1 VRLRLLERPVQRALE
16 ADARQLDRFELIAE
30 LATGGMATVYLGRV
44 SGAGGFQRF
53 VVIKRLHRHLA
64 REPEFIQMFLDEAR
78 LGARLHHPNVVP
90 VLEIG
95 ESEGGHYLVMEYVEG
110 STLARL
116 VEPPG
121 AVRHAVPAPV
131 AGRIMVDLLT
141 GLHAAHALA
150 DDAGRPLRIV
160 HRDVSPQNVLVGV
173 DGISRLTDFGVARA
187 TSKLST
193 TQSGQLKGKLAYMAP
208 EQARAAGD
216 IDHRADIFAASV
228 VMWEALTGERLF
240 QGDENSDTFSK
251 VLTKP
256 IPLLGTT
263 LPGLP
268 APFEGVLARA
278 LARDREERYPTAA
291 VFADEIERIARR
303 AGLVATHGDVAR
315 YLQSVLGKEVNAQR
329 DAVRSWMASDP
340 SRPRT
345 ISTPPP
351 SGMVRSSSTVSGVGP
366 RIARSDR
373 TPSHGAPI
381 GARTVASAGAGR
393 RGDSIASGVGA
404 LKLRPSHVWRWIAGF
419 AILVAAAP
427 AWLHPSRSGSSGLR
441 AAGAAAEARPS
452 PPTTNGSAPAASPAA
467 APVPSSSRASA
478 SAPAAPP
485 KPPAEP
491 EPARPVPGPRF
502 PAIASSRATGGT
514 GSAPVPDDIARN
526 PYR

>member
-1 VRLRLLERPVQRALE
+1 VQIAVEVDR
-16 ADARQLDRFELIAE
+16 RQLDRFELIAE

-78 LGARLHHPNVVP
+78 LAACLHHPNVVP

-95 ESEGGHYLVMEYVEG
+95 ESDGGHYLVMEYVEG

-121 AVRHAVPAPV
+121 AVRRAVPTPV

-141 GLHAAHALA
+141 GLHAAHELA
-150 DDAGRPLRIV
+150 DDVGRPLGIV
-160 HRDVSPQNVLVGV
+160 HRDVSPQNVLVGI

-187 TSKLST
+187 TAKLST
-193 TQSGQLKGKLAYMAP
+193 TQSGKLKGKLAYMAP

-216 IDHRADIFAASV
+216 IDRRADIFAAGV
-228 VMWEALTGERLF
+228 VLWEALTGERLF
-240 QGDENSDTFSK
+240 LSDEESDTFSK
-251 VLTKP
+251 VLKKP
-256 IPLLGTT
+256 IPPLGTA

-278 LARDREERYPTAA
+278 LARDREGRYPTAA
-291 VFADEIERIARR
+291 VFADEIERITRR

-315 YLQSVLGKEVNAQR
+315 YIQSVLGEEVNAQR

-340 SRPRT
+340 SRSRT

-351 SGMVRSSSTVSGVGP
+351 SMTVRSSSAVSGVRP
-366 RIARSDR
+366 RDPRQDG
-373 TPSHGAPI
+373 TPSRGVPI
-381 GARTVASAGAGR
+381 AARAGSSASLA
-393 RGDSIASGVGA
+393 
-404 LKLRPSHVWRWIAGF
+404 WRWIAGF
-419 AILVAAAP
+419 AALIAVAAA
-427 AWLHPSRSGSSGLR
+427 WLHQERSAPGL
-441 AAGAAAEARPS
+441 AAARNAAEARPS
-452 PPTTNGSAPAASPAA
+452 PPAVNVSARAASPSVALA
-467 APVPSSSRASA
+467 QSSRASA
-478 SAPAAPP
+478 GDPALPS

-491 EPARPVPGPRF
+491 ASARPLPGPRL
-502 PAIASSRATGGT
+502 PAIASSRAAGGAW
-514 GSAPVPDDIARN
+514 SAPVPDDIARN

>member
-1 VRLRLLERPVQRALE
+1 MTALALE
-16 ADARQLDRFELIAE
+16 VDGRQLDRFELIAE

-78 LGARLHHPNVVP
+78 LAACLHHPNVVP

-95 ESEGGHYLVMEYVEG
+95 ESDGGHYLVMEYVEG

-121 AVRHAVPAPV
+121 AARRAVPTPV

-141 GLHAAHALA
+141 GLHAAHDLT

-160 HRDVSPQNVLVGV
+160 HRDVSPQNVLVGI

-187 TSKLST
+187 TTKLST

-216 IDHRADIFAASV
+216 IDHRADIFAAGV

-240 QGDENSDTFSK
+240 RGDEESDTFSK
-251 VLTKP
+251 VLKKP
-256 IPLLGTT
+256 IPLLGTA
-263 LPGLP
+263 LPGLL

-278 LARDREERYPTAA
+278 LDRDREQRYPTATA
-291 VFADEIERIARR
+291 FADEIERVTRR

-315 YLQSVLGKEVNAQR
+315 YVQSVLGKEVKAQR

-351 SGMVRSSSTVSGVGP
+351 PGTVRSSSAVSGVGP
-366 RIARSDR
+366 RGARSDA
-373 TPSHGAPI
+373 TPSRGAPI
-381 GARTVASAGAGR
+381 AAPAVSSA
-393 RGDSIASGVGA
+393 
-404 LKLRPSHVWRWIAGF
+404 LRPSHARRWIAAF
-419 AILVAAAP
+419 AFLMAVAAA
-427 AWLHPSRSGSSGLR
+427 WLHQERSGAELR
-441 AAGAAAEARPS
+441 AAALAAEARRS
-452 PPTTNGSAPAASPAA
+452 TPPANVSAPAASPSVALA
-467 APVPSSSRASA
+467 PSSSRASA
-478 SAPAAPP
+478 SDPAPP
-485 KPPAEP
+485 SKPPAEP
-491 EPARPVPGPRF
+491 GLARPVPGPRL
-502 PAIASSRATGGT
+502 PSIAGSSRAAGGA
-514 GSAPVPDDIARN
+514 GSPPVPDEIARN

>member
-1 VRLRLLERPVQRALE
+1 MQLAFEV
-16 ADARQLDRFELIAE
+16 DGRQLDRFELIAE

-78 LGARLHHPNVVP
+78 LAACLHHPNVVP

-95 ESEGGHYLVMEYVEG
+95 ESDGGHYLVMEYVEG

-121 AVRHAVPAPV
+121 AVRRPVPTPI

-141 GLHAAHALA
+141 GLHAAHDLA
-150 DDAGRPLRIV
+150 DDVGRPLRIV

-216 IDHRADIFAASV
+216 IDRRADIFAAGV
-228 VMWEALTGERLF
+228 VLWEALTGDRLF
-240 QGDENSDTFSK
+240 HGDGESDTFSK
-251 VLTKP
+251 VLKKP
-256 IPLLGTT
+256 IPPLGTA

-278 LARDREERYPTAA
+278 LARDRDERYPTAVA
-291 VFADEIERIARR
+291 FADEIERVARR
-303 AGLVATHGDVAR
+303 TGLVATHRDVAG
-315 YLQSVLGKEVNAQR
+315 YLQSVLGKEVSAQR
-329 DAVRSWMASDP
+329 EAVRSWMASDP
-340 SRPRT
+340 SRSRT

-351 SGMVRSSSTVSGVGP
+351 SGTVRNSSAVSGVRPRGP
-366 RIARSDR
+366 RLDG
-373 TPSHGAPI
+373 TPSRGVPI
-381 GARTVASAGAGR
+381 AARAASSAGLAGR
-393 RGDSIASGVGA
+393 GRSLANEGDA
-404 LKLRPSHVWRWIAGF
+404 LKLRPSHAWRWITGF
-419 AILVAAAP
+419 AVLIAIAA
-427 AWLHPSRSGSSGLR
+427 AWLHQGRSGEGLG
-441 AAGAAAEARPS
+441 AARPAAEARPS
-452 PPTTNGSAPAASPAA
+452 PPPANMSAPAGSPAVA
-467 APVPSSSRASA
+467 LAPSRAASA
-478 SAPAAPP
+478 SDPALPS
-485 KPPAEP
+485 KPPVEP
-491 EPARPVPGPRF
+491 EPARPVPGARF
-502 PAIASSRATGGT
+502 PATASSRATGGAW
-514 GSAPVPDDIARN
+514 SAPIPDDIARN